1 MHWIFSCGVRHHVVG
16 ILINFVRLKRHPN
29 PRLIFQLF
37 PLFTVDVDW
46 MLIRDLRTSALALA
60 SPVRDQI
67 SWVGIQV
74 VINLF
79 VTAQTVVWAFRNFTP
94 SPSPFICKPNV
105 GLATSTYS
113 GTMFRIIGWR
123 RVSKSSEKS
132 SRSHTVF
139 GTIGGSA
146 FTSLNSFILIA
157 NCRYIFHLLI

>member
-74 VINLF
+74 LMNLF
-79 VTAQTVVWAFRNFTP
+79 VTAQTVFWAFRNFTP
-94 SPSPFICKPNV
+94 SPSPFICKSNV

-113 GTMFRIIGWR
+113 STMFESLDGEGFQRALNRAPDRIQFLG
-123 RVSKSSEKS
+123 
-132 SRSHTVF
+132 RSGEV
-139 GTIGGSA
+139 
-146 FTSLNSFILIA
+146 LLLRKNLSF
-157 NCRYIFHLLI
+157 